1 MLSTGMY
8 VLVCVFS
15 ISTTTKKYQRY
26 IIKRIVGGTRL
37 SSEISHT
44 RTDFMAQLAEHWTSK
59 PKVAEF
65 FRLPGVNIHSE

>member
-15 ISTTTKKYQRY
+15 TSTTTKKYQRY

-44 RTDFMAQLAEHWTSK
+44 RTDFIAQLALDYQTKGRGIFS
-59 PKVAEF
+59 
-65 FRLPGVNIHSE
+65 LPGVNIHSE